1 MDYHEPGGRVATVY
15 FSAKRRMGSQLA
27 HPGHHPGA
35 LLALCMREKCRKEN
49 TTFLVQAASSN
60 TKSTKQ
66 VCSPLRSAE
75 GPCSMWVNEAGVLLQ
90 RGCRGGRDCD
100 SLQESVGWLWGGGWQ
115 PLLPTT
121 LTRAA
126 SAVVGH
132 REGGNEEKGEAAR
145 GGGDQSF
152 FCSPLCFSPLK
163 LSFFVLFLLSVCFP

>member
-1 MDYHEPGGRVATVY
+1 MDYHEPGGHVATVY
-15 FSAKRRMGSQLA
+15 FSAKRRMGAQLG

-49 TTFLVQAASSN
+49 TTLLVQAASSN
-60 TKSTKQ
+60 TKSMKQ

-132 REGGNEEKGEAAR
+132 REE
-145 GGGDQSF
+145 GGGCKRRGRSKLLLF
-152 FCSPLCFSPLK
+152 PPLLLAPQTELLCLISAVF
-163 LSFFVLFLLSVCFP
+163 LSVCFP